1 MNWLFIGETMGKI
14 KVLKDIVAN
23 RIAAGEVVERPESIV
38 KELIENS
45 LDANADKI
53 DIFIK
58 NGGKAGITITD
69 NGCGMSY
76 DDAIIAFERHAT
88 SKITS
93 EKDLESIK
101 SLGFRGEALPSIASV
116 TKLLLKT
123 KEQNEENGTIVRI
136 EGGIIKNV
144 TTAPLNSGTHIEIT
158 SLFYNI
164 PARKKFLKSVETEY
178 GRIVRVVHSYA
189 LANPKIA
196 FTLNHNGK
204 TVVKYSKRQKLE
216 DRIASLLDK
225 NFSFAEINQ
234 NSICIK
240 AFLLPPES
248 AIKSQAKQF
257 FLLNG
262 RFVKERTISS
272 ALLSA
277 YKSVTSFFSGYPQ
290 AVIWMQVPHNFV
302 DVNVHPA
309 KLEVRFKN
317 QGVIYDLVKNVCI
330 ECLSKR
336 KETPKMFYNSD
347 KNSFSL
353 NESTNEQI
361 GYNSKQLLNTTYA
374 SQFPDIKEDNFNKQE
389 QADINYLNNNFDSVS
404 QPEINY
410 FKVIGQFQNSY
421 ILVEKDKELYIVDQ
435 HVAHERILYEQTLK
449 RLANGN
455 IEKTNLLIPETVNV
469 GEEIL
474 PFILENSDIF
484 FKAGFQFS
492 PIDNKTVKI
501 TTVPVFLK
509 QMEIKKTF
517 LEIMAIVIDNKG
529 KDIEEIY
536 KDLAATVG
544 CKAAI
549 KANTNLPYPQ
559 MQALLNDIMKT
570 ENPYYCP
577 HGRPIIIKL
586 TLDEIEKLFKR
597 K

>member
-1 MNWLFIGETMGKI
+1 MGKI
-14 KVLKDIVAN
+14 KVLKDVVAN

-45 LDANADKI
+45 IDANADKI

-136 EGGIIKNV
+136 EGGTIKNV

-317 QGVIYDLVKNVCI
+317 QGVIYDLVKEVCI

-347 KNSFSL
+347 KNSLSL
-353 NESTNEQI
+353 NR
-361 GYNSKQLLNTTYA
+361 NTTSYEQMNYQNP
-374 SQFPDIKEDNFNKQE
+374 SFKPVYSSKFPDIKGNELNEHINNINANEFNSS
-389 QADINYLNNNFDSVS
+389 LNSVS
-404 QPEINY
+404 QSDVNY

-474 PFILENSDIF
+474 PLITEKSELF

-492 PIDNKTVKI
+492 AIDNKTVKI

-529 KDIEEIY
+529 KDIEETY

>member
-1 MNWLFIGETMGKI
+1 MGKI
-14 KVLKDIVAN
+14 KVLKDVVAN

-45 LDANADKI
+45 IDSGADKI
-53 DIFIK
+53 DVFIK
-58 NGGKAGITITD
+58 NGGKTGIVVSD

-88 SKITS
+88 SKIKT

-123 KEQNEENGTIVRI
+123 KIKEEDEGTIVKI

-144 TTAPLNSGTHIEIT
+144 STAPLNSGTYIEIS

-178 GRIVRVVHSYA
+178 SRIVRVIHSYA

-196 FTLNHNGK
+196 FTLNHNGRI
-204 TVVKYSKRQKLE
+204 VVKYSKRQTLK
-216 DRIASLLDK
+216 DRISSLLDK
-225 NFSFAEINQ
+225 NYSNAEIQYEN
-234 NSICIK
+234 ICIK

-248 AIKSQAKQF
+248 AIKSQTKQF

-317 QGVIYDLVKNVCI
+317 QGVIYNLVKDVCTKA
-330 ECLSKR
+330 LRQR
-336 KETPKMFYNSD
+336 KETPKVFLDSN
-347 KNSFSL
+347 KNSLSL
-353 NESTNEQI
+353 TEKNNEQT
-361 GYNSKQLLNTTYA
+361 LLKKNTYQPA
-374 SQFPDIKEDNFNKQE
+374 YSSQFPDIEGNDNERIRNTNNNEFKNHIEKTEQQE
-389 QADINYLNNNFDSVS
+389 QT
-404 QPEINY
+404 E

-421 ILVEKDKELYIVDQ
+421 ILVEKIGELYIVDQ

-449 RLANGN
+449 RLANGT
-455 IEKTNLLIPETVNV
+455 IEKTNLLIPEVVNV
-469 GEEIL
+469 GDEVL
-474 PFILENSDIF
+474 PLIIQKKDIF
-484 FKAGFQFS
+484 FKTGFRFDA
-492 PIDNKTVKI
+492 IDTKTVKI

-509 QMEIKKTF
+509 QKDITKTF
-517 LEIMAIVIDNKG
+517 LDVVSVIVDY
-529 KDIEEIY
+529 KDKETEEIY

-559 MQALLNDIMKT
+559 MQELLNNIMKT
-570 ENPYYCP
+570 DNPYYCP

-586 TLDEIEKLFKR
+586 SLEQIEKMFKR